1 MPRVTALI
9 IIKNINASQTPPY
22 PIVGFKSSAAEI
34 KIINDTS
41 IPFLISADRVAPIK
55 IPSNMKDH
63 TEIAGEII
71 TQIK

>member
-9 IIKNINASQTPPY
+9 NIKKVNASQTPSY
-22 PIVGFKSSAAEI
+22 PIMGFKSSAAEI
-34 KIINDTS
+34 NIISDIS

-55 IPSNMKDH
+55 IPSNMNDH